1 MVTFLGL
8 FLAGSKHDMLQA
20 FLFFLLDS
28 QTGILLAVIVLLN
41 YVVNIKSGNEAARK
55 QQIFMLL
62 CEIKQ

>member
-1 MVTFLGL
+1 MTFCKR
-8 FLAGSKHDMLQA
+8 FFFSFRLADWNSARCDCA
-20 FLFFLLDS
+20 F
-28 QTGILLAVIVLLN
+28 ILN